1 MWINGQE
8 YICVDVLAIYFS
20 IIPWVSVKV
29 SQLCLTLCDPWDP
42 FSRQEHWSEL
52 PCHSPGDLPNP
63 GIEPRSPALRVDS
76 LPAKLPGKPQCVF
89 FLSKRTI
96 KII

>member
-1 MWINGQE
+1 
-8 YICVDVLAIYFS
+8 VDKWSRIYLCGCLILAIYFS

-29 SQLCLTLCDPWDP
+29 AQLCLTLCDPWDP

-76 LPAKLPGKPQCVF
+76 LPAKPAGKP
-89 FLSKRTI
+89 I
-96 KII
+96 P